1 MIFVH
6 CGKKHTFM
14 PIIFHDTG
22 GGNRKTGG
30 MGFAG
35 GDELESPQVV
45 NSGWITVFP
54 WMEAHLYWKGIWLVN
69 NAMSWEKRTVSGA
82 L

>member
-1 MIFVH
+1 
-6 CGKKHTFM
+6 
-14 PIIFHDTG
+14 
-22 GGNRKTGG
+22 

-54 WMEAHLYWKGIWLVN
+54 WMEAHLYWKGIRLVN
-69 NAMSWEKRTVSGA
+69 KRRVIGEKDSFRGPIKTRNGFVRKIGGIFFMLYGKISVSDQK
-82 L
+82 

>member
-1 MIFVH
+1 
-6 CGKKHTFM
+6 
-14 PIIFHDTG
+14 
-22 GGNRKTGG
+22 

-45 NSGWITVFP
+45 NSGWIMVFP
-54 WMEAHLYWKGIWLVN
+54 RLKAHLYRKGIRLVN
-69 NAMSWEKRTVSGA
+69 NAMSWERRTVSGA

>member
-1 MIFVH
+1 
-6 CGKKHTFM
+6 
-14 PIIFHDTG
+14 
-22 GGNRKTGG
+22 

-54 WMEAHLYWKGIWLVN
+54 WMEAHLYWKGIRLVN
-69 NAMSWEKRTVSGA
+69 NSFQGPIKTRNGFVRKIGGIFFMLYGKISVSDQK
-82 L
+82 

>member
-1 MIFVH
+1 
-6 CGKKHTFM
+6 
-14 PIIFHDTG
+14 
-22 GGNRKTGG
+22 

-54 WMEAHLYWKGIWLVN
+54 WMEAHLYWKGIRLVN
-69 NAMSWEKRTVSGA
+69 NASHGRKGQFPGPYKNT
-82 L
+82 

>member
-1 MIFVH
+1 
-6 CGKKHTFM
+6 
-14 PIIFHDTG
+14 
-22 GGNRKTGG
+22 

-54 WMEAHLYWKGIWLVN
+54 CMEAHLYWKGIRLVN
-69 NAMSWEKRTVSGA
+69 NAMSWEKRTVSRA

>member
-1 MIFVH
+1 M
-6 CGKKHTFM
+6 GKRR
-14 PIIFHDTG
+14 G
-22 GGNRKTGG
+22 V

-54 WMEAHLYWKGIWLVN
+54 WMEAHLYWKGIRLVN
-69 NAMSWEKRTVSGA
+69 NAMSWEKRTVSRA

>member
-1 MIFVH
+1 
-6 CGKKHTFM
+6 
-14 PIIFHDTG
+14 
-22 GGNRKTGG
+22 

-35 GDELESPQVV
+35 GDELESPQMVK
-45 NSGWITVFP
+45 SGWFMALP
-54 WMEAHLYWKGIWLVN
+54 RMKAHLYRKGIRLVN

>member
-1 MIFVH
+1 
-6 CGKKHTFM
+6 
-14 PIIFHDTG
+14 
-22 GGNRKTGG
+22 

-54 WMEAHLYWKGIWLVN
+54 WMEGHFYCKVIRLVN
-69 NAMSWEKRTVSGA
+69 NAMSWEKRTVSRA

>member
-1 MIFVH
+1 
-6 CGKKHTFM
+6 
-14 PIIFHDTG
+14 
-22 GGNRKTGG
+22 

-54 WMEAHLYWKGIWLVN
+54 WMEAHWKGIRLVN
-69 NAMSWEKRTVSGA
+69 NAMSWEKRTVSRA